1 MLNHSY
7 SSSHSRL
14 PVLQK
19 SFNLLQHYSFFI
31 AAAALVI
38 FEGYGIT
45 RQNWTG
51 DFWDHAAVIKAL
63 SEDLLH
69 PSHPLIKADI
79 PHAFFSPY
87 ALLVAAFAKIAHLNA
102 IQALNY
108 AAFFNLLF
116 FLFAFY
122 RFCAALFGKKRNG
135 VATLSLLL
143 MLFLWGKHPF
153 GWSGFYHFIVLHYVL
168 PYPSTF
174 AMALTFLILSFM
186 AKEQHPVW
194 YNRKTPLIILLNAIV
209 FLTHPNT
216 ANILFIAILAMN
228 FCWSHYSFKYAILRS
243 LILILPAVLLS
254 LCWPYFNTF
263 SLIFGNNY
271 DFQITSKSL
280 YHGVLRINWPLL
292 LILPGLWAVKKDKTI
307 YFFLLSLGIMT
318 ALFLLG
324 YFTQVYGIARLIA
337 GIMLFGQFLIA
348 YIAIQCLYEKPVL
361 RGRLYLGMLGMALVA
376 AVFLNHRVI
385 GDNMHITSGHVYG
398 GYDFLRQLVKTD
410 DVILSDRGSN
420 SGIPAFNGKV
430 VASDKPAYWVE
441 DMAARRKA
449 VDAFFTGENPD
460 SLRKAI
466 IDQYDPDYIFL
477 DYTRNTLQPAT
488 IQWLRSLG
496 KVVYQKGQLELI
508 SLP

>member
-1 MLNHSY
+1 MHY
-7 SSSHSRL
+7 
-14 PVLQK
+14 PTLQK
-19 SFNLLQHYSFFI
+19 TFSFLNRYSFFMV
-31 AAAALVI
+31 ATALFI
-38 FEGYGIT
+38 FEWYGIT
-45 RQNWTG
+45 KQNWTG

-63 SEDLLH
+63 SEDLVH

-87 ALLVAAFAKIAHLNA
+87 AWLLAAFATIAHLNA
-102 IQALNY
+102 IQALSY
-108 AAFFNLLF
+108 AAFFNLIF

-122 RFCAALFGKKRNG
+122 QFCAALFGEKRNL

-143 MLFLWGKHPF
+143 MLFLWGRNPF

-186 AKEQHPVW
+186 AKEQHAVW
-194 YNRKTPLIILLNAIV
+194 YNRRTPLIILLNAIV

-216 ANILFIAILAMN
+216 ANILFIAIIAMN
-228 FCWSHYSFKYAILRS
+228 FCRSHYSFKYAILRS

-263 SLIFGNNY
+263 SLVFGNNY
-271 DFQITSKSL
+271 DFQVTSKSL

-292 LILPGLWAVKKDKTI
+292 LILPGLWIVKRDKTVD
-307 YFFLLSLGIMT
+307 FFLLSLGMMT
-318 ALFLLG
+318 SLFLLG
-324 YFTQVYGIARLIA
+324 YFTKVYGIARLIA

-348 YIAIQCLYEKPVL
+348 YIAIQCLYEKPAGQ
-361 RGRLYLGMLGMALVA
+361 GRLYLNILGMALVT

-385 GDNMHITSGHVYG
+385 GDNMHIRSGHVYA
-398 GYDFLRQLVKTD
+398 GYDFLRQYVKTD

-430 VASDKPAYWVE
+430 IASDKPAYWVE
-441 DMAARRKA
+441 DMATRRKA
-449 VDAFFTGENPD
+449 VDVFFAGENSD
-460 SLRKAI
+460 SLRKVI
-466 IDQYDPDYIFL
+466 IDQYHPHYIFL
-477 DYTRNTLQPAT
+477 DHTRNTLQPAT
-488 IQWLRSLG
+488 IQWIRSLG
-496 KVVYQKGQLELI
+496 RVVYQKGSLELV